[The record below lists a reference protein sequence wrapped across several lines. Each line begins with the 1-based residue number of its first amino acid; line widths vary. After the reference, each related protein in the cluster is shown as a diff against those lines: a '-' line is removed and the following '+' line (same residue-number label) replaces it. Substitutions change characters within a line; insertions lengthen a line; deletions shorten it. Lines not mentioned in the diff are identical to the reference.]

1 MKASNVKYGLG
12 ILGILGVVAY
22 FGVTGFQSAMQF
34 YLSVDEVDPA
44 IHEGRAVKVMGQVAA
59 GSIQW
64 LDHKRRVRFDVAGTA
79 GKRIAVAYDS
89 LVPDNFDAG
98 RNVIIIGRY
107 SQGSIAAKQIIVQCP
122 SKYEAAE
129 YDPMAAEKHK
139 AASEALKGTDS
150 GPFQQGQTQSAPDKP

>member
-1 MKASNVKYGLG
+1 MKASNMKYGLG
-12 ILGILGVVAY
+12 ILGILGVVVY

-34 YLSVDEVDPA
+34 YLSVDEVDPVA
-44 IHEGRAVKVMGQVAA
+44 HEGRAVKVMGQVAA

-64 LDHKRRVRFDVAGTA
+64 LDQKRRVRFEVSGTT
-79 GKRIAVAYDS
+79 GKRIKVAYDS

-107 SQGSIAAKQIIVQCP
+107 SQGSIDAKQIIVQCP

-129 YDPMAAEKHK
+129 YDPQAAEKHK
-139 AASEALKGTDS
+139 AAKEALGSTTS
-150 GPFQQGQTQSAPDKP
+150 GPFEQGQTQPAPGKP